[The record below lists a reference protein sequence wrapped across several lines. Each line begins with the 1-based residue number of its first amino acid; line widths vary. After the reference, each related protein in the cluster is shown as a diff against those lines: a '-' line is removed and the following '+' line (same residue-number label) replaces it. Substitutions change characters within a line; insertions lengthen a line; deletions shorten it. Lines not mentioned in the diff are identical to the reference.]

1 MNKGNRYFKGS
12 NFNRVMSIFSFA
24 VFSFFT
30 ISMRLSEGWS
40 LWVGLLFCGSVFSVI
55 AIVEAFSTY
64 LEIKD
69 EKIVFR
75 KNFINTVVYKKDIE
89 KSSWAKGCPVYLI
102 LYNGSRIAL
111 PELNS
116 KNISNS
122 INAWLRKSGT

>member
-1 MNKGNRYFKGS
+1 MNKGNRYFRGS
-12 NFNRVMSIFSFA
+12 KFNRVMSIFSFV

-30 ISMRLSEGWS
+30 ISMYLSEGWS
-40 LWVGLLFCGSVFSVI
+40 LWVGSLFCGSVFTVI
-55 AIVEAFSTY
+55 GIIEAFSTY

-69 EKIVFR
+69 EKIAFR
-75 KNFINTVVYKKDIE
+75 KNFIKTVVYKKDIE
-89 KSSWAKGCPVYLI
+89 KSSWAKGCPVHLI
-102 LYNGSRIAL
+102 LYNGSKISL